1 MRNFWVFTLNI
12 IKNKKIAILGAGLTG
27 KAMADWF
34 LRNKNQVYIFDD
46 NYNLGIS
53 NYILNH
59 EFKKNI
65 NFVANPKYPFNFDV
79 FDAVVL
85 SPSFKLDKKYIVSN
99 NYENFYTEL
108 DYFYPFIKDK
118 EIFSI
123 TGTNGKTSSVKLF
136 AKLLENFNR
145 KVFLGGNVGVPI
157 VHVLENDYDT
167 VVLELSS
174 FQLFYT
180 KNFKSDYSILLNLAP
195 DHLQWHKDF
204 KEYAVTKLKLVDF
217 TIKQAYVHTDFNNYL
232 KEEQNAIIFNVNSH
246 TKINKNKINKD
257 KLPFFVN
264 FIPIIDIMLNLGM
277 PEENIISTI
286 NEIVWV
292 KYRLTEKKVGNN
304 TFINDSKSTN
314 IDSTVFAISNYK
326 NAILILGG
334 DDKELD
340 YTTFIDLFKD
350 KNIKKIIVFGGLKDK
365 LLNILKN
372 DFDTTSFDTLTDVFT
387 YFKDI
392 KIENEIILFSPSSS
406 SFDLYENYVK
416 RGEHFD
422 LLVGEFFE

>member
-1 MRNFWVFTLNI
+1 
-12 IKNKKIAILGAGLTG
+12 
-27 KAMADWF
+27 
-34 LRNKNQVYIFDD
+34 
-46 NYNLGIS
+46 
-53 NYILNH
+53 
-59 EFKKNI
+59 
-65 NFVANPKYPFNFDV
+65 
-79 FDAVVL
+79 
-85 SPSFKLDKKYIVSN
+85 
-99 NYENFYTEL
+99 
-108 DYFYPFIKDK
+108 
-118 EIFSI
+118 
-123 TGTNGKTSSVKLF
+123 
-136 AKLLENFNR
+136 
-145 KVFLGGNVGVPI
+145 
-157 VHVLENDYDT
+157 
-167 VVLELSS
+167 
-174 FQLFYT
+174 
-180 KNFKSDYSILLNLAP
+180 LLNLAP